1 MWRIII
7 AVFILILSSCST
19 RKRVALVGT
28 WQDDVDSLAYEFNPD
43 GTGYVDEIGIEGDE
57 LRWKII
63 KPGVIKITEGMD
75 LNFESEYPNL
85 DLGYTMSYKIL
96 GDTIL
101 IFDDTIYFKR
111 IRKM

>member
-19 RKRVALVGT
+19 RKRVALIGT

-101 IFDDTIYFKR
+101 VFDDTIYFKR

>member
-7 AVFILILSSCST
+7 AVFVLILSSCST
-19 RKRVALVGT
+19 RKRVALIGT

>member
-19 RKRVALVGT
+19 RKRVALIGT
-28 WQDDVDSLAYEFNPD
+28 WQDDVDSLVYEFNPN

>member
-1 MWRIII
+1 MWRIIV
-7 AVFILILSSCST
+7 AVFILVLSSCST
-19 RKRVALVGT
+19 RKRMDLIGT

-85 DLGYTMSYKIL
+85 DLGYIMSYKIL

>member
-19 RKRVALVGT
+19 RKRVALIGT

>member
-7 AVFILILSSCST
+7 AVFILVLSSCST
-19 RKRVALVGT
+19 RKRMALIGT

-43 GTGYVDEIGIEGDE
+43 GTGYVDEISIEGDE

-85 DLGYTMSYKIL
+85 DLGYTRSYKIL

>member
-1 MWRIII
+1 MWRIIV

-19 RKRVALVGT
+19 RKRVALIGT

-101 IFDDTIYFKR
+101 IFNDTIYFKR

>member
-19 RKRVALVGT
+19 RKRMALIGT

>member
-19 RKRVALVGT
+19 RKRVALIGT

-57 LRWKII
+57 IKWKII

>member
-19 RKRVALVGT
+19 RKRVALIGT

-57 LRWKII
+57 LRWEII

-85 DLGYTMSYKIL
+85 DLGYMMSYKIL

>member
-19 RKRVALVGT
+19 RKRVALIGT

-57 LRWKII
+57 LRWKIR

-85 DLGYTMSYKIL
+85 DLGYTMS
-96 GDTIL
+96 
-101 IFDDTIYFKR
+101 
-111 IRKM
+111 

>member
-19 RKRVALVGT
+19 RKRVALIGT

-57 LRWKII
+57 IKWEII
-63 KPGVIKITEGMD
+63 KPGVIKITEGID
-75 LNFESEYPNL
+75 LIFENEYPNL

>member
-19 RKRVALVGT
+19 RKRVALIGT

-101 IFDDTIYFKR
+101 IFNDTIYFKR

>member
-7 AVFILILSSCST
+7 AVFILVLSSCST
-19 RKRVALVGT
+19 RKRMALIGT

-43 GTGYVDEIGIEGDE
+43 GTGYVDEIGIEEDE

-85 DLGYTMSYKIL
+85 DLGYTRSYKIL

>member
-7 AVFILILSSCST
+7 AVFILVLSSCST
-19 RKRVALVGT
+19 RKRMALIGT

-63 KPGVIKITEGMD
+63 VQKEERVKIID
-75 LNFESEYPNL
+75 N
-85 DLGYTMSYKIL
+85 
-96 GDTIL
+96 
-101 IFDDTIYFKR
+101 
-111 IRKM
+111 

>member
-19 RKRVALVGT
+19 RKRVALICT

-85 DLGYTMSYKIL
+85 DLGYTRSYKIL

>member
-1 MWRIII
+1 MWRIIV
-7 AVFILILSSCST
+7 AVFILVLSSCST
-19 RKRVALVGT
+19 RKRMALIGT

-85 DLGYTMSYKIL
+85 DLGYIMSYKIL

>member
-7 AVFILILSSCST
+7 AVFVLILSSCST
-19 RKRVALVGT
+19 RKRVALIGT

-57 LRWKII
+57 LRWEII

-85 DLGYTMSYKIL
+85 DLGYMMSYKIL

>member
-1 MWRIII
+1 MWRIIV
-7 AVFILILSSCST
+7 AVFILVLSSCST
-19 RKRVALVGT
+19 RKRMALIGT

-43 GTGYVDEIGIEGDE
+43 GTGYVDKIGIEGDE

-85 DLGYTMSYKIL
+85 DLGYIMSYKIL

>member
-7 AVFILILSSCST
+7 AIFILILSSCST
-19 RKRVALVGT
+19 RKRVALIGT

-57 LRWKII
+57 LRWEII

-85 DLGYTMSYKIL
+85 DLGYMMSYKIL

>member
-19 RKRVALVGT
+19 RKRVALIGT
-28 WQDDVDSLAYEFNPD
+28 WQDDVDSLVYEFNPNS
-43 GTGYVDEIGIEGDE
+43 TGYVDEIGIEGDE

-111 IRKM
+111 VRKM

>member
-19 RKRVALVGT
+19 RKRVALVGI

>member
-7 AVFILILSSCST
+7 AVSILILSSCST
-19 RKRVALVGT
+19 RKRVALIGT

>member
-19 RKRVALVGT
+19 RKRVALIGT

-85 DLGYTMSYKIL
+85 DLGYTMSYKSL

>member
-7 AVFILILSSCST
+7 AIFILILSSCST
-19 RKRVALVGT
+19 RKRVALIGT

>member
-7 AVFILILSSCST
+7 AVFILILSSCLT
-19 RKRVALVGT
+19 RKRMALIGT

-85 DLGYTMSYKIL
+85 DLGYTRSYKIL

>member
-19 RKRVALVGT
+19 RKRVALIGT
-28 WQDDVDSLAYEFNPD
+28 WQNDVDSLAYEFNPD

>member
-7 AVFILILSSCST
+7 AVFILVLSSCST
-19 RKRVALVGT
+19 RKRVALIGT

>member
-1 MWRIII
+1 MWRIVI
-7 AVFILILSSCST
+7 AVFILVLSSCST
-19 RKRVALVGT
+19 RKRMALIGT

>member
-19 RKRVALVGT
+19 RKRMALIGT

-85 DLGYTMSYKIL
+85 DLGYIMSYKIL

>member
-7 AVFILILSSCST
+7 AVFILVLSSCST
-19 RKRVALVGT
+19 RKRMALIGT

-85 DLGYTMSYKIL
+85 DLGYIMSYKIL

>member
-19 RKRVALVGT
+19 RKRMALIGT
-28 WQDDVDSLAYEFNPD
+28 WQDDVDSLAYEFSPD

>member
-7 AVFILILSSCST
+7 AVFILVLSSCST
-19 RKRVALVGT
+19 RKRMALIGT

>member
-7 AVFILILSSCST
+7 AVFIIILSSCST
-19 RKRVALVGT
+19 RKRVALIGT

>member
-19 RKRVALVGT
+19 RKRMALIGT

-101 IFDDTIYFKR
+101 ILDDTIYFKR